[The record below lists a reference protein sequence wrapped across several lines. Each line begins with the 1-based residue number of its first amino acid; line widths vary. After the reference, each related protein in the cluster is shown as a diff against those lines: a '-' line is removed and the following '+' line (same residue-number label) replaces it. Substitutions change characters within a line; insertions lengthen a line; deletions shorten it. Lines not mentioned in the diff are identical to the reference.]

1 VATADGVTLESIP
14 GNWEDWHDRVLGLR
28 KLLQGGESTTAALE
42 RRIRSVR
49 TLDRLL
55 PACVRT
61 ATDLKRL
68 YVSPDGPLG
77 AVPFEALDL
86 GAPDG
91 LGARPY
97 LPAGE
102 RLGIATLRGIRPLST
117 VSPEVSVL
125 ADPEPGRD
133 EYLRHPDLGRLPKSL
148 AEAESTSSLWPAASV
163 ITGRGATKQAL
174 L

>member
-1 VATADGVTLESIP
+1 ASSGYRLELARRQWVRVLGATRSPGRKDLPTRPRSADLPKLGRGEVHLAYSFNGDHLLCYVATADGVTLESIP

-86 GAPDG
+86 GAPDA

-97 LPAGE
+97 L
-102 RLGIATLRGIRPLST
+102 
-117 VSPEVSVL
+117 
-125 ADPEPGRD
+125 
-133 EYLRHPDLGRLPKSL
+133 
-148 AEAESTSSLWPAASV
+148 
-163 ITGRGATKQAL
+163 
-174 L
+174 